1 MPKILIVSN
10 DSFTLWQFRR
20 ELISTMDANA
30 MEVTVAVPFGA
41 HIDDLRELGCEL
53 AEIPADVIRKGFRLM
68 KFCGELLKKVQ
79 PDVVV
84 TYGATVNIWASLAC
98 RKAKI
103 PYCANVQSLE
113 TLFSDPVRS
122 FVNTALCR
130 IALKKAR
137 TVFFENPASADLF
150 AEKKITPKAKQT
162 LLPGAGVNLQHYAL
176 QPYPHNDPIRFLYV
190 GRMMAEKG
198 TEELLDAIKMLYD
211 DCFEVRL
218 DLVGTYDDAYAEQMA
233 VLQEMGIVVHHG
245 YQEDP
250 RPYYAAA
257 DCIVMPS
264 HREGMS
270 NVLLEAAATG
280 RPVIASYIPGCR
292 EAVDEG
298 RTGFTFRSQDKYCLY
313 EDIRHMAT
321 LTWEQRQEMGL
332 AGRRRMEELFDK
344 QMVVED
350 TLNAILRQ

>member
-1 MPKILIVSN
+1 MPKILIISN

-20 ELISTMDANA
+20 ELISTMRAND
-30 MEVTVAVPFGA
+30 MDVTIAVPTGA
-41 HIDDLRELGCEL
+41 RIDDLRNMGCEL
-53 AEIPADVIRKGFRLM
+53 MEISADVMQPGFQ
-68 KFCGELLKKVQ
+68 LKNACSQWLKQVQ

-84 TYGATVNIWASLAC
+84 TYGAAANVWASLAC
-98 RKAKI
+98 RMAKI
-103 PYCANVQSLE
+103 PYCANIQNTE
-113 TLFSDPVRS
+113 KLFADPVRDRI
-122 FVNTALCR
+122 NTFLYR

-150 AEKKITPKAKQT
+150 LEKKITPKTKQT

-190 GRMMAEKG
+190 GRMKAEKG
-198 TEELLDAIKMLYD
+198 TAELLDAIKMLYD

-233 VLQEMGIVVHHG
+233 VLQELGIVVHHG
-245 YQEDP
+245 YQDDP
-250 RPYYAAA
+250 RPFYAAA

-264 HREGMS
+264 HHESMS

-292 EAVDEG
+292 EAIHEG
-298 RTGFTFRSQDKYCLY
+298 RTGYTFRSQDKYSLY
-313 EDIRHMAT
+313 EDIKQVAS

>member
-10 DSFTLWQFRR
+10 DSFMLWQFRR
-20 ELISTMDANA
+20 ELISTMRAND
-30 MEVTVAVPFGA
+30 MEVTIAVPPGA
-41 HIDDLRELGCEL
+41 RMDDLRALECEL
-53 AEIPADVIRKGFRLM
+53 VEIPTEVMQQGIQVM
-68 KFCGELLKKVQ
+68 ETCGKLLKKVQ

-84 TYGATVNIWASLAC
+84 TYGAAANIWAGLAC

-103 PYCANVQSLE
+103 PYCANIQNME
-113 TLFSDPVRS
+113 KLFSDPIRDRI
-122 FVNTALCR
+122 NTFLHR

-150 AEKKITPKAKQT
+150 EEKKITPKKQQT
-162 LLPGAGVNLQHYAL
+162 LLPGAGVNLQRYAL
-176 QPYPHNDPIRFLYV
+176 QPYPKNDPIRFLYV
-190 GRMMAEKG
+190 GRMVAEKG
-198 TEELLDAIKMLYD
+198 TAELLDAIKMLYD

-233 VLQEMGIVVHHG
+233 ALQELAIVVHHG
-245 YQEDP
+245 FQDDP

-264 HREGMS
+264 HQEGMS

-280 RPVIASYIPGCR
+280 RPIIASYIPGCR

-298 RTGFTFRSQDKYCLY
+298 RSGYTFRSQDKYGLY
-313 EDIRHMAT
+313 ETIKKVAS

-350 TLNAILRQ
+350 TLNAILRV